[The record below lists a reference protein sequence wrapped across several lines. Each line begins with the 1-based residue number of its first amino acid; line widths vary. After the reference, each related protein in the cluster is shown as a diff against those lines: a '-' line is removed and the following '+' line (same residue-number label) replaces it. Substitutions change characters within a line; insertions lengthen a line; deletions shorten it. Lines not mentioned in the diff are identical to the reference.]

1 MFKRSLAR
9 SHIKPSRPKLKTLL
23 PRLEILEDRLALAV
37 RTWDGGAL
45 SNNWTNA
52 TNWASNIAPVAGDDL
67 VFPANVSKKTADNN
81 FPAGTLFNSITV
93 AGGYTLKGARVELG
107 AAGITSSG
115 SSNIIKNDIDLGFFS
130 PTARRFTVSAGSTL
144 FIDGEIR
151 GGTQLDKLG
160 TGNLSFRNNNVYTSK
175 TDIQAG
181 QLFIEKDNGLGGLTN
196 GTTIRSGA
204 ALVVND
210 QAVGVLR
217 ADEVITI
224 DDGGLLRAINSVVLR
239 GNLVSLGA
247 ASIKHEHDGVLIPGV
262 TELQINGAL
271 SGGGAFNF
279 LESAKG
285 VVRLKSDIG
294 NQHSGGTSVAGVVVL
309 DVAGGQ
315 AIPGNLTI
323 KNKGLVYLERKDQI
337 SDTATVTVQQG
348 GVLDANGRDETIRR
362 LEMNGGVLDGLPKLL
377 TTTIADYLQLANI
390 SRAFLPN
397 LLLSTFHTSDFFATS
412 TSSTNSAK
420 IIDVNVKLLSPVN
433 NIEPRVQVANGPAA
447 VDLTNEG
454 SILFDNG
461 TGTTRM
467 TMFGGGTMDLN
478 RRAASTVQIDSGTI
492 KIFRSTIGLNFDG
505 AMRTT
510 NVVVN
515 STGTFATNAVLRSVT
530 VNSGGTFVPGGLDTP
545 GTTFILGDF
554 IMNAGSTLKAEFNG
568 ILPNAADIL
577 NFVPQLGAAFTDQ
590 KQHDLINVLGSATVG
605 GALLDPKF
613 GPNVTP
619 AQSFRFINLFNPF
632 SSVQG
637 TFFVP
642 ATTAPL
648 QILPNG
654 QRVAFNYTG
663 GSGNDLV
670 ITRQNT
676 PPMAPDLALSV
687 DQIDE
692 GGTVTATGRLVDPD
706 TNDRLRL
713 LVNWGDGTREAF
725 QPGRSEFSLKHR
737 YQQDGNFTARFEWL
751 DQSGQGNSREFAIT
765 VNNVAPA
772 VTLRTF
778 RTTSSGVLLASGWL
792 GDAGNDQ
799 YTATLD
805 FGDGSPV
812 RTRTFQHRHFFAVAH
827 HYKSSGDYT
836 VRLTLRDA
844 QGAESVFERSV
855 QVA

>member
-1 MFKRSLAR
+1 MHTGKR
-9 SHIKPSRPKLKTLL
+9 IT
-23 PRLEILEDRLALAV
+23 RLIMECLEDRCVPAT
-37 RTWDGGAL
+37 RIWDGGGL
-45 SNNWTNA
+45 NNNWTNA
-52 TNWASNIAPVAGDDL
+52 TNWAGNIAPVAGDDL
-67 VFPANVSKKTADNN
+67 VFPSNVSKKTADNT
-81 FPAGTLFNSITV
+81 FAAGTLFNSITV
-93 AGGYTLKGARVELG
+93 NGGYTLKGTRVELG
-107 AAGITSSG
+107 AAGIISSG

-130 PTARRFTVSAGSTL
+130 PTPRRLTVNAGSTL

-160 TGNLSFRNNNVYTSK
+160 TGNLSFRSNNVYTSK

-181 QLFIEKDNGLGGLTN
+181 ALFIEKDNGLGALTN
-196 GTTIRSGA
+196 GTTVRSGA
-204 ALVVND
+204 SLVLND

-217 ADEVITI
+217 VDEVITI
-224 DDGGLLRAINSVVLR
+224 DNGGLLRAINAVVQR
-239 GNLVSLGA
+239 GNLVSQGA
-247 ASIKHEHDGVLIPGV
+247 ASIKHEHDGVFVPGV

-271 SGGGAFNF
+271 SGSGAFNI
-279 LESAKG
+279 LETAKG
-285 VVRLKSDIG
+285 VVRLKSEIG
-294 NQHSGGTSVAGVVVL
+294 NFHTGETSTAGVLLL

-315 AIPGNLTI
+315 AIPGNLTV
-323 KNKGLVYLERKDQI
+323 KNKGLVYLERRDQI

-362 LEMNGGVLDGLPKLL
+362 LELNGGVLDGLPKLL
-377 TTTIADYLQLANI
+377 TSTIASYLQLGTI
-390 SRAFLPN
+390 SRLFLPN
-397 LLLSTFHTSDFFATS
+397 VVLSTFSTSDFFATS

-433 NIEPRVQVANGPAA
+433 NLEPKVQVANGPAA
-447 VDLTNEG
+447 VDLINEG
-454 SILFDNG
+454 SIFFVDG
-461 TGTTRM
+461 TGSTRM

-478 RRAASTVQIDSGTI
+478 RRAASTVQIDGGTI

-554 IMNAGSTLKAEFNG
+554 IMNAGSTMKAEFNG

-619 AQSFRFINLFNPF
+619 SQSFRLINLINPF

-642 ATTAPL
+642 ASTAPF

-676 PPMAPDLALSV
+676 PPMAPDLAINL

-692 GGTVTATGRLVDPD
+692 GGTVTATGQLVDPD

-713 LVNWGDGTREAF
+713 LVNWGDGTREVF
-725 QPGRSEFSLKHR
+725 QPGRSTFSLKHR
-737 YQQDGNFTARFEWL
+737 YQQDGNYTARFEWL
-751 DQSGQGNSREFAIT
+751 DQSGQGNSREFNIS
-765 VNNVAPA
+765 VNNVAPSL
-772 VTLRTF
+772 TLRTF
-778 RTTSSGVLLASGWL
+778 RTTSSGVLLLSGWL
-792 GDAGNDQ
+792 SDAGNDRF
-799 YTATLD
+799 TATID
-805 FGDGSPV
+805 YGDGSTV
-812 RTRTFQHRHFFAVAH
+812 RSKTLQRRDYFAVAH
-827 HYKSSGDYT
+827 RYRESGSYT
-836 VRLTLRDA
+836 LTVTLRDA
-844 QGAESVFERSV
+844 QGAETVKEYGV
-855 QVA
+855 TIG

>member
-1 MFKRSLAR
+1 MRTKRPTAR
-9 SHIKPSRPKLKTLL
+9 LKL
-23 PRLEILEDRLALAV
+23 ECLEDRCVPAT
-37 RTWDGGAL
+37 RIWDGGAVT
-45 SNNWTNA
+45 NNWTSA
-52 TNWASNIAPVAGDDL
+52 KNWVGDIVPVAGDDL
-67 VFPANVSKKTADNN
+67 VFPANASKKTADNT
-81 FPAGTLFNSITV
+81 FAAGTLFNSITV
-93 AGGYTLKGARVELG
+93 NGGYTLKGTRVELG

-130 PTARRFTVSAGSTL
+130 PTARRFTVNAGSTL

-181 QLFIEKDNGLGGLTN
+181 NLFVEKDNGLGGLSN

-204 ALVVND
+204 ALVLND

-217 ADEVITI
+217 VDEVLTI
-224 DDGGLLRAINSVVLR
+224 DDGGLLRAINSVVQR
-239 GNLVSLGA
+239 GNLVSNGN
-247 ASIKHEHDGVLIPGV
+247 ASIKHEHDGVFVPAV

-271 SGGGAFNF
+271 SGSGAFNI

-294 NQHSGGTSVAGVVVL
+294 NFHSGGTSTAGVLLL

-315 AIPGNLTI
+315 AVPGNLSI

-362 LEMNGGVLDGLPKLL
+362 LELNGGVLDGLPKLL
-377 TTTIADYLQLANI
+377 ASAVANYLQLGTI
-390 SRAFLPN
+390 TRVFFPN
-397 LLLSTFHTSDFFATS
+397 QLLSTFSTSDLFATS
-412 TSSTNSAK
+412 TSSANSAK
-420 IIDVNVKLLSPVN
+420 IIDANVKLVSPVN

-447 VDLTNEG
+447 VDLVNEG
-454 SILFDNG
+454 SIIFDNG
-461 TGTTRM
+461 TGPTRM

-478 RRAASTVQIDSGTI
+478 RRAASALQIDGGTI
-492 KIFRSTIGLNFDG
+492 KIFRTLIGLNFDG

-515 STGTFATNAVLRSVT
+515 ATGTFATNAVLRSVT

-577 NFVPQLGAAFTDQ
+577 NFVPQLGVAFTDQ
-590 KQHDLINVLGSATVG
+590 KQHDLINVLGSASVG

-619 AQSFRFINLFNPF
+619 SQNFRLINLFNPF

-642 ATTAPL
+642 ASTAPF
-648 QILPNG
+648 QVLPNG

-676 PPMAPDLALSV
+676 PPMAPDLTLNL
-687 DQIDE
+687 DQINE
-692 GGTVTATGRLVDPD
+692 GGTVTATGQLVDPD

-713 LVNWGDGTREAF
+713 LVNWGDGTREEF
-725 QPGRSEFSLKHR
+725 QPGRSQFSLNHR
-737 YQQDGNFTARFEWL
+737 YRQDGIYTARFEWL
-751 DQSGQGNSREFAIT
+751 DQSGQGNSREFTIN
-765 VNNVAPA
+765 VSNVAPA
-772 VTLRTF
+772 LTLRSL
-778 RTTSSGVLLASGWL
+778 RTSSSGVMLMSGWL
-792 GDAGNDQ
+792 SDAGNDR
-799 YTATLD
+799 YTAALD
-805 FGDGSPV
+805 FGDGTV
-812 RTRTFQHRHFFAVAH
+812 RSKTLQRRDYFAVAH
-827 HYKSSGDYT
+827 RYRTPGTYT
-836 VRLTLRDA
+836 VVLTLRDT
-844 QGAESVFERSV
+844 QGAETVREFTV
-855 QVA
+855 TIG